1 MKRSA
6 AYHVGQL
13 LFLITCCVEALAQPP
28 VPKQAVIEVPFE
40 LIRGAIIVSTTVDGA
55 GPFWMMLDTG
65 VDPSVVD
72 LETAKSTGLK
82 IAGGHEISG
91 GGTSHNV
98 AYETSLPIVQLGGLT
113 ATKVD
118 AGAMDLS
125 SLSMKLGSPVGGIL
139 GYSFLKGRIVQ
150 IDYPNRKVRFYRMAP
165 ACAGGPPTCTILSF
179 RYKNAILAKG
189 VTVDGKP
196 VTAHID
202 TGSNSY
208 FQFTPAAVDKLGLS
222 EDVARSHES
231 SSLGFNGNLK
241 NHEGSVRNVT
251 VGSISVDNPTV
262 IFFGKGMGMD
272 KELWDLR
279 IGSAFM
285 KDFAVMLDFQ
295 HGKMTL
301 ARDATPKSGE

>member
-1 MKRSA
+1 LQKLDSLKRKNAMKRSA

-13 LFLITCCVEALAQPP
+13 LFLITCCVEALAQSP

-125 SLSMKLGSPVGGIL
+125 SLSMKLGRPVGGIL

-222 EDVARSHES
+222 EDVARSHERTQRHGRLDFGGQSHRDFFRQGHGRGQGALGS
-231 SSLGFNGNLK
+231 SDRQRI
-241 NHEGSVRNVT
+241 HEGFC
-251 VGSISVDNPTV
+251 GDAGFPTW
-262 IFFGKGMGMD
+262 
-272 KELWDLR
+272 EN
-279 IGSAFM
+279 
-285 KDFAVMLDFQ
+285 
-295 HGKMTL
+295 
-301 ARDATPKSGE
+301 DACP